1 MVKLAVIVPF
11 FLLSSILVDTCHEMI
26 HVLKWL
32 KTMHHSF
39 NMVYHRVNRGVEG
52 GPGFD
57 QIEPIVSW
65 LSSCW
70 LCMQWQSAARSD
82 LFSKISY
89 YIFLSV
95 WLYSSLA
102 PNINKIK
109 QAKIKIG
116 KILVEGAIKENVTC
130 ICVWGFYKNDLR
142 CVVWFWMSVFSGCLI
157 ICFLLNLILGAS
169 SSEFHSISSTSES
182 PQNQE
187 ELKKWKQK
195 TKIVETE
202 KLKGENKIKRCIKL
216 LWKVFVNSNN
226 YLLVDKALKNYLN
239 AVMWHVVLF

>member
-1 MVKLAVIVPF
+1 
-11 FLLSSILVDTCHEMI
+11 MI
-26 HVLKWL
+26 C
-32 KTMHHSF
+32 F
-39 NMVYHRVNRGVEG
+39 QE
-52 GPGFD
+52 
-57 QIEPIVSW
+57 
-65 LSSCW
+65 
-70 LCMQWQSAARSD
+70 
-82 LFSKISY
+82 ISL

-95 WLYSSLA
+95 CLYLSLA

-116 KILVEGAIKENVTC
+116 KILVGGAIKENVTC

-216 LWKVFVNSNN
+216 LWKVVVNSNN
-226 YLLVDKALKNYLN
+226 NLLFDKTLQNYLN
-239 AVMWHVVLF
+239 SFSVALIILILF